1 MKKLV
6 SFYTLRSIILL
17 FLITIPLQSFRY
29 GPVVKIKEGTVA
41 TAHPL
46 ASEAAMEILHKGG
59 NAVDAAVA
67 AAFAIGVV
75 EPDGSG
81 LGGGGGMVIYLAK
94 EKKSIYI
101 NYYQRASERINEI
114 DFDPAKDKNSA
125 NSILVPGTVAG
136 LTLALEK
143 YGTLPLSEVLKPAIR
158 YAKLGFPIDETLA
171 KIILDNIYAVQKCP
185 ATTANFAP
193 DGFPII
199 QGDTLRQPELA
210 STLESI
216 SQYGRNG
223 FYEGEIAQKIV
234 DGITHNGGM
243 ITLNDLKNYKAVIS
257 KPVSGT
263 YRGYQVLSADVPQ
276 SGASIIE
283 ALNILEN
290 ENLTAMGNYSSNAN
304 TLHFVAETF
313 RRVYSDRSAFLGD
326 PAFANVPVKGLLSKD
341 FAKERYSL
349 INMSAALPKE
359 YRKTETGNPFKFN
372 DLTNN
377 SSNNNN
383 VIQADTKDDTWT
395 DEENEG
401 SSSYKK
407 FANDK
412 FDNWG
417 KHNEKDKNKKYIKN
431 EKIDTLKQKKN
442 TDEDNLESSLFP
454 VKDFEGG
461 HTTHLCVIDRDGN
474 AVALT
479 QTLGNFFG
487 SGFSVAGVLFNN
499 SMSNFSSTSQINNVE
514 PGKQPR
520 SSIAPTIILKD
531 GKPFMVVG
539 SPGAGRIVATVVQ
552 LIVNVIDFGMNA
564 DDANKAPRFFCQ
576 KFDDYLHLENRFPE
590 SERIDLEKKGHHL
603 KLYGDFDLYFGGAQ
617 LILRDPVTGDY
628 HGSADPRRGGTAMG
642 D

>member
-1 MKKLV
+1 MKKPV
-6 SFYTLRSIILL
+6 SFYALRSLIFLILL
-17 FLITIPLQSFRY
+17 SLPLQSFRY
-29 GPVVKIKEGTVA
+29 EPVIKVKEGTVA

-81 LGGGGGMVIYLAK
+81 IGGGGGMLIYLAR

-101 NYYQRASERINEI
+101 NYYQRASEKINES
-114 DFDPAKDKNSA
+114 DFDPARDKNSP
-125 NSILVPGTVAG
+125 NSILVPGTVSG

-143 YGTLPLSEVLKPAIR
+143 YGTLPLSEVLQPAIR
-158 YAKLGFPIDETLA
+158 YAKLGFPVDETLA
-171 KIILDNIYAVQKCP
+171 KIILDNISAVQKCP
-185 ATTANFAP
+185 ATTSIFAP
-193 DGFPII
+193 DGFPVV

-210 STLESI
+210 ATLQLI
-216 SQYGRNG
+216 SENGKKG
-223 FYEGEIAQKIV
+223 FYEGITAQKIV
-234 DGITHNGGM
+234 DGITNNGGI
-243 ITLNDLKNYKAVIS
+243 ITLNDLKNYQAVIS
-257 KPVSGT
+257 EPVSGT

-276 SGASIIE
+276 SGACIIE
-283 ALNILEN
+283 SLNILEN
-290 ENLTAMGNYSSNAN
+290 ENLTSMGNYSTNAN

-326 PAFANVPVKGLLSKD
+326 PKFANVPVNGLLSKD
-341 FAKERYSL
+341 YAKERYSL
-349 INMSAALPKE
+349 INMEVAVPKE

-372 DLTNN
+372 EQT
-377 SSNNNN
+377 NNNN
-383 VIQADTKDDTWT
+383 NNIIIQADTKDDTWT
-395 DEENEG
+395 DEDDEG

-407 FANDK
+407 FANDR

-417 KHNEKDKNKKYIKN
+417 KHNSRIKSKKDLNNNKV
-431 EKIDTLKQKKN
+431 DTLKHKKIS
-442 TDEDNLESSLFP
+442 DEDNLESSLMP

-461 HTTHLCVIDRDGN
+461 HTTHLCVIDKEGN

-487 SGFSVAGVLFNN
+487 SGFSVAGILFNN
-499 SMSNFSSTSQINNVE
+499 SMSNFSSSSQINKVE

-552 LIVNVIDFGMNA
+552 LIVNVIDFGMSA

-576 KFDDYLHLENRFPE
+576 KFDDYLHIENRFPE
-590 SERIDLEKKGHHL
+590 SERAELEKKGHHL
-603 KLYGDFDLYFGGAQ
+603 KIYGDYDLYFGGAQ
-617 LILRDPVTGDY
+617 LILVDPITGDY

>member
-6 SFYTLRSIILL
+6 PFSTIRNIILL
-17 FLITIPLQSFRY
+17 FLFVIPLQSFRY
-29 GPVVKIKEGTVA
+29 EPVVKVKEGTVA

-46 ASEAAMEILHKGG
+46 ASEAAMEMLHKGG
-59 NAVDAAVA
+59 NAVDAAIA

-101 NYYQRASERINEI
+101 NYYQRASEKINEI
-114 DFDPAKDKNSA
+114 DFDPSKDKNSP
-125 NSILVPGTVAG
+125 NSILVPGTVSG

-143 YGTLPLSEVLKPAIR
+143 YGTLPLNDVLQPAIR
-158 YAKLGFPIDETLA
+158 FAKLGFPVDETLA
-171 KIILDNIYAVQKCP
+171 KIILDNISAVQKCP
-185 ATTANFAP
+185 ATSAIFTP
-193 DGFPII
+193 DGFPVV

-210 STLESI
+210 ATLQLI
-216 SQYGRNG
+216 SQFGRKG
-223 FYEGEIAQKIV
+223 FYEGDIAQKIV
-234 DGITHNGGM
+234 DGITQNGGI
-243 ITLNDLKNYKAVIS
+243 ITLNDLKNYQAIIS
-257 KPVSGT
+257 EPVSGT

-276 SGASIIE
+276 SGACIIE

-290 ENLTAMGNYSSNAN
+290 ENLTVMGNYSTNAN
-304 TLHFVAETF
+304 SLHFVAETF
-313 RRVYSDRSAFLGD
+313 TRVYSDRSAFIGD
-326 PAFANVPVKGLLSKD
+326 PKFVSVPVNGLLSKD
-341 FAKERYSL
+341 FAKERYSM
-349 INMSAALPKE
+349 INMGVVEPRE
-359 YRKTETGNPFKFN
+359 YRKTESGNPFKFN
-372 DLTNN
+372 NGT
-377 SSNNNN
+377 SKNNNK

-395 DEENEG
+395 DEDDEG
-401 SSSYKK
+401 ASSYRKWG
-407 FANDK
+407 NDK
-412 FDNWG
+412 FDTWG
-417 KHNEKDKNKKYIKN
+417 KSNSKNKGNKESKS
-431 EKIDTLKQKKN
+431 EKTDTLKLKKIS
-442 TDEDNLESSLFP
+442 DEDNLESSLIP
-454 VKDFEGG
+454 VQDFEGG
-461 HTTHLCVIDRDGN
+461 HTTHLCVIDKEGN

-499 SMSNFSSTSQINNVE
+499 SMSNFSATSQINNVE

-520 SSIAPTIILKD
+520 SSIAPTIILKE
-531 GKPFMVVG
+531 GKPFLALG

-590 SERIDLEKKGHHL
+590 SERAELEKKGHHL
-603 KLYGDFDLYFGGAQ
+603 KIYGDFDLYFGGAQ
-617 LILRDPVTGDY
+617 LILVDPVTGDY